1 MTIKSSIQV
10 GNDGELG
17 FAEVEVSTSGHGFID
32 VLIPLKG
39 QSMKH
44 LRIELHRKQLRE
56 FLARTCPEFSVVENY
71 KAEP

>member
-1 MTIKSSIQV
+1 MTIKSSIKV

-17 FAEVEVSTSGHGFID
+17 FDAVEVSTSCHGFID

-39 QSMKH
+39 QAMKH
-44 LRIELHRKQLRE
+44 LRIELHRGQLRE
-56 FLARTCPEFSVVENY
+56 FLARTCPTFQCEEHY